1 MKEKYKYLDNT
12 GFPYLDNVDI
22 PPNTFDYSN
31 WPVGTTIRIL
41 HVSWDRDYSNVVKFE
56 TDADRDRWTEEHTAK
71 KYELDTAIN
80 LQPDGSIKL
89 PIPFDVLAR
98 NNYITVSF
106 AWAPVD
112 FEENPRVRT
121 IGYFIDNVQQ
131 LAPSTTEARLTLDY
145 WYTYINELDVSYMML
160 ERGHAPVAATDAEWY
175 LENPIERNDLLLA
188 PDITYGDE
196 RARIKQAGEWIAN
209 DGNPYAVFACTGN
222 VGSNG
227 WGTNGQRTMATPG
240 IASADWFGLAGGL
253 DYFAVSYNDLNN
265 FIIQCNTHRPHFLQ
279 TVQAMFLVPGKLLDL
294 GNAFT
299 WANFTVSLYPINTTQ
314 KNYRILDLDKNA
326 FGYPA
331 EYADFAKLYTAPYA
345 HLELTDENGNVSR
358 IDIENTSGKLDVK
371 AALNLVHPFAGLDV
385 ILIGSGGAETN
396 TSNFGY
402 GTTRQFAHGGDW
414 YTTIKRYGIPSFVVS
429 QSQNDRAQFNRF
441 FENAQSTTALNNTLT
456 SNLASNAT
464 SYDNTIRD
472 IDNTTANVILSNDNN
487 TYKVDT
493 LQNAGSITQIG
504 GTGDGVLVKSYDANL
519 DKLSDDNDADQI
531 LMFQLSG
538 LAQDMISCSA
548 VINSAGSLIANTG
561 NGLASGSIPGAIS
574 GIGSGITSA
583 ATTQAGAMLAITNN
597 SNIVEKN
604 KEHSDAKFVNARNN
618 MMALTQAQ
626 IDYSHN
632 VKEADNTLNTNTN
645 TNNAN
650 TGRTNAAATKATS
663 DANANR
669 SADTSRAAIDNG
681 NRSQG
686 VQAPA
691 TYGSTSNAETAASRP
706 MGYFVNIATQS
717 KAGIK
722 YAGDAFCRYGY
733 TLGQNWNVDKLQV
746 MKYFTYWRVSELW
759 IGTRGQAIEDAA
771 DAVKRI
777 FMQGVTVWDNP
788 DKIGRVSIY
797 DNVNR
802 G

>member
-22 PPNTFDYSN
+22 PSNTFDYSN

-222 VGSNG
+222 VGSTG
-227 WGTNGQRTMATPG
+227 WGTNGQRNMATPG

-299 WANFTVSLYPINTTQ
+299 WANFTVSL
-314 KNYRILDLDKNA
+314 
-326 FGYPA
+326 
-331 EYADFAKLYTAPYA
+331 APYA

-385 ILIGSGGAETN
+385 ILIGNGGAETN

-441 FENAQSTTALNNTLT
+441 FENAQAVRERKGKKLTVTFTPVEGASGYQLLYADNKKMDGYKLKSVKKKTKITLKKL
-456 SNLASNAT
+456 SKKKK
-464 SYDNTIRD
+464 YYIRWRP
-472 IDNTTANVILSNDNN
+472 
-487 TYKVDT
+487 YKKYKGKKY
-493 LQNAGSITQIG
+493 L
-504 GTGDGVLVKSYDANL
+504 GVLKGVK
-519 DKLSDDNDADQI
+519 K
-531 LMFQLSG
+531 
-538 LAQDMISCSA
+538 
-548 VINSAGSLIANTG
+548 V
-561 NGLASGSIPGAIS
+561 
-574 GIGSGITSA
+574 
-583 ATTQAGAMLAITNN
+583 
-597 SNIVEKN
+597 
-604 KEHSDAKFVNARNN
+604 
-618 MMALTQAQ
+618 
-626 IDYSHN
+626 
-632 VKEADNTLNTNTN
+632 
-645 TNNAN
+645 
-650 TGRTNAAATKATS
+650 
-663 DANANR
+663 
-669 SADTSRAAIDNG
+669 
-681 NRSQG
+681 
-686 VQAPA
+686 
-691 TYGSTSNAETAASRP
+691 
-706 MGYFVNIATQS
+706 
-717 KAGIK
+717 
-722 YAGDAFCRYGY
+722 
-733 TLGQNWNVDKLQV
+733 
-746 MKYFTYWRVSELW
+746 
-759 IGTRGQAIEDAA
+759 
-771 DAVKRI
+771 
-777 FMQGVTVWDNP
+777 
-788 DKIGRVSIY
+788 
-797 DNVNR
+797 
-802 G
+802 